1 MVRSGRDRPGRDGDR
16 WRVSMGRKILSTSG
30 QRGGKRFLEEKSA
43 EEGKR
48 TSGRIRVGSAESGSL
63 VGAASEEEKLRFLV
77 VALRRKV
84 CELRGPFSTSTR
96 APARVQSSSRA
107 TSRRGID
114 LSLLLHRCE
123 RVFSQPSSDVWS
135 RVCAPRGPA
144 SLSSIV
150 CNVATEVQ
158 R

>member
-1 MVRSGRDRPGRDGDR
+1 MACIDGSED
-16 WRVSMGRKILSTSG
+16 SIDIETA
-30 QRGGKRFLEEKSA
+30 RGVERFLEEKSG
-43 EEGKR
+43 EEGNRKKKKTR
-48 TSGRIRVGSAESGSL
+48 GRIRVGSAESGFPA
-63 VGAASEEEKLRFLV
+63 GAASEEEKLRFLV

-84 CELRGPFSTSTR
+84 CELRGPSSTSTR
-96 APARVQSSSRA
+96 APTRVHSSSPA

-114 LSLLLHRCE
+114 LSPLLRRCG

-135 RVCAPRGPA
+135 RVCAPRG
-144 SLSSIV
+144 LSIA